1 MKMEQ
6 REKMSQNNH
15 TRLSVKEHTE
25 RVRFDP
31 FLVEKKIE
39 NNNFKLIYPRGPEGG
54 ENQDI
59 YDKILKKATTMWK
72 EATGTNTIK
81 LVPYAEKE
89 KVIKK
94 AKKKKKKTV
103 KEKEYNDYASDEK
116 DEDGE
121 KEENTAYNDSL
132 C

>member
-1 MKMEQ
+1 
-6 REKMSQNNH
+6 
-15 TRLSVKEHTE
+15 
-25 RVRFDP
+25 
-31 FLVEKKIE
+31 
-39 NNNFKLIYPRGPEGG
+39 
-54 ENQDI
+54 
-59 YDKILKKATTMWK
+59 MWK